1 MYTVKSAMEQLTDP
15 KIILQNV
22 SDTLR
27 KIDPQFAKEEQQYHT
42 AVAAL
47 EATIGNTVSPSATEY
62 IAAKEQE
69 ICAEIIYLVW
79 LGFQQNLECFQN
91 PTNIMFLKMDYED
104 FLRERR
110 MHTLPEVQNAL
121 KTINAFHEALRTLPD
136 KKMDLTDG
144 ITDFMCYLET
154 TGFKLAHYFGFIL
167 ADDFLPHVIPGYC
180 KDPVTTIQYTW
191 GLRDYLQL
199 EPEQLL

>member
-1 MYTVKSAMEQLTDP
+1 
-15 KIILQNV
+15 
-22 SDTLR
+22 
-27 KIDPQFAKEEQQYHT
+27 
-42 AVAAL
+42 
-47 EATIGNTVSPSATEY
+47 
-62 IAAKEQE
+62 
-69 ICAEIIYLVW
+69 
-79 LGFQQNLECFQN
+79 
-91 PTNIMFLKMDYED
+91 MDYED

-121 KTINAFHEALRTLPD
+121 KTIDTFHDALRTLPD

-180 KDPVTTIQYTW
+180 KDPVTIIQYTW